1 MLWHVPFHPHFLQY
15 FIHTMQVPPTWNWK
29 FFLDVSNF
37 CTFVVKPQVWF
48 VGQYQITVLAPLLV
62 VDVTLN
68 AFSLLLS
75 FTSSSSPLTHIQQP
89 CSYLS
94 ILSCKFQEMNNSVH
108 QIMFCCRANA
118 EENVS
123 APCSWQMFPSCILF
137 LILIVVHLGYLII
150 LFISL
155 LNAILVPIV
164 LCKLYN

>member
-1 MLWHVPFHPHFLQY
+1 MLWLPSHPHFLQY
-15 FIHTMQVPPTWNWK
+15 FIHAMQVPPTWNWE

-48 VGQYQITVLAPLLV
+48 VGQYQITVLAPVLV

-68 AFSLLLS
+68 AFSLVLS
-75 FTSSSSPLTHIQQP
+75 FTSSSPLTHIQQP

-94 ILSCKFQEMNNSVH
+94 FLSCKFQEMNNSLH

-123 APCSWQMFPSCILF
+123 APCSWQMFPSYILF
-137 LILIVVHLGYLII
+137 HILVVVHLGYLII

-155 LNAILVPIV
+155 LNAILVPNV
-164 LCKLYN
+164 LCKLYS